1 MTKTVT
7 KFTFKPVP
15 RYMQTDNE
23 SVLPWIKLFASVTL
37 VDELYFESYSVITL
51 LQIKLLLTYAT
62 FKNISLNIA
71 MTSVQQYFGN

>member
-1 MTKTVT
+1 MGFNDVDMTKTVT

-23 SVLPWIKLFASVTL
+23 FVLPWIKLFASVTM

-51 LQIKLLLTYAT
+51 L
-62 FKNISLNIA
+62 
-71 MTSVQQYFGN
+71 

>member
-23 SVLPWIKLFASVTL
+23 FVLPWIKIFASVTI
-37 VDELYFESYSVITL
+37 VEELYFESYSSITL
-51 LQIKLLLTYAT
+51 L
-62 FKNISLNIA
+62 
-71 MTSVQQYFGN
+71 